1 MTIRGRLPIFLLLLA
16 PVGCLEPDLPT
27 VDGVEVTITE
37 ANFQSE
43 VLDSA
48 QPVLVDF
55 GADWCGYCRKLD
67 PVVAHLSRNYEDRLK
82 VGKVNVDENLTLARD
97 YEVDGLPT
105 LVLFRNGK
113 EVDRT
118 GGYQSL
124 GMLSDWVD
132 ERIGATSAAPGA
144 GG

>member
-1 MTIRGRLPIFLLLLA
+1 M
-16 PVGCLEPDLPT
+16 

-37 ANFQSE
+37 SNFQSE
-43 VLDSA
+43 VLDST

-55 GADWCGYCRKLD
+55 GADWCGPCRRLE
-67 PVVAHLSRNYEDRLK
+67 PVIAHLSLNYEGRLK
-82 VGKVNVDENLTLARD
+82 VGKVDVDDNTTLARD
-97 YEVDGLPT
+97 YSVHGVPALI
-105 LVLFRNGK
+105 LFQNGR

-118 GGYQSL
+118 VGYQSL

-132 ERIGATSAAPGA
+132 ERIGAASPALGA